1 MYQTKPMP
9 SYIIG
14 HTIRQSAGSG
24 LHIEQGLSATC
35 ILVSQDLAVR
45 FADETLNRG
54 QTCNN
59 AEKHK
64 HRIKGSRPSQ
74 RTQPKGTDRGQGDRG
89 PS

>member
-1 MYQTKPMP
+1 MP

-45 FADETLNRG
+45 FADETLNR
-54 QTCNN
+54 
-59 AEKHK
+59 E
-64 HRIKGSRPSQ
+64 HRHATMLRNTNTGSRAQDQARAPSPMAP
-74 RTQPKGTDRGQGDRG
+74 TEDNGTEDPAD
-89 PS
+89 